1 MTDHSTEID
10 LVLVDEQGE
19 HFIKARCGQTLL
31 SALQDES
38 IPIGAVCGGSMICG
52 TCHVFIAGDG
62 ANVSAHRS
70 PDETLTL
77 EELRYFDAER
87 SRLACQ
93 IIVSEALFGCHIEI
107 APDD

>member
-1 MTDHSTEID
+1 MSDHSTEID
-10 LVLVDEQGE
+10 LVVVDDQGE

-31 SALQDES
+31 TALQDEN

-52 TCHVFIAGDG
+52 TCHVFLVQDRAK
-62 ANVSAHRS
+62 VSAERS
-70 PDETLTL
+70 LQETLTL
-77 EELRYFDAER
+77 EDLRCFDGER

-93 IIVSEALFGCHIEI
+93 IIVSEALFGCHVEI